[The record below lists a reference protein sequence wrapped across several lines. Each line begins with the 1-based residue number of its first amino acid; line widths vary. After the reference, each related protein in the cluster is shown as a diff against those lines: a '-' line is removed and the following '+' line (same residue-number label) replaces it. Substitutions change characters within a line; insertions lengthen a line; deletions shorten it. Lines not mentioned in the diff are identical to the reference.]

1 MTGDMWLRTILWL
14 VGLLLLIAVVTVM
27 GVWWER
33 KFIGHLQ
40 RRRGPLHH
48 GWHGLLQLPADMI
61 KMVGKEDTVPAA
73 ADRLLFQFGP
83 VAAIVPAYAA
93 LVALTFAPG
102 VALVDMTHGL
112 LYVFAFETMLP
123 LAFALI
129 GWSCA
134 NKFTLLG
141 GLRAAAQLISYEI
154 PMLLAALGVVLAAQS
169 MNLTTIVN
177 AQTGVWYIVKQP
189 LGFAIFS
196 IAMLAEMNRSPFD
209 LPEAESELVAGYM
222 TEYSGMKFGFVQ
234 LAEYS
239 VLLVGSYLI
248 AVLFLGGWN
257 MPFLPASWLWLAL
270 KIVLLMTATMWIR
283 GTFPRLRVDT
293 LTQLSWKWLLP
304 AALANIMLVAALA
317 LALGPKLY

>member
-1 MTGDMWLRTILWL
+1 MSASVWLRTAIGL
-14 VGLLLLIAVVTVM
+14 VALLALLAGVTLI

-48 GWHGLLQLPADMI
+48 GFHGRGECRAEMGR
-61 KMVGKEDTVPAA
+61 VFARGETVPA
-73 ADRLLFQFGP
+73 DPEGWLFQLAP
-83 VAAIVPAYAA
+83 MAAIVPAFAAMAA
-93 LVALTFAPG
+93 LIWWPG
-102 VALVDMTHGL
+102 IGLIDMNHGL
-112 LYVFAFETMLP
+112 LYVFAFETLLP

-134 NKFTLLG
+134 NKFTLIG

-154 PMLLAALGVVLAAQS
+154 PMLLAALGVVLTAQS
-169 MNLTTIVN
+169 MDLTRIMD
-177 AQTGVWYIVKQP
+177 AQQGTWNVVKQP
-189 LGFAIFS
+189 LGFVIFS
-196 IAMLAEMNRSPFD
+196 IAVLAEMNRSPFD

-239 VLLVGSYLI
+239 VLLVGSYLV
-248 AVLFLGGWN
+248 AALFLGGWW
-257 MPFLPASWLWLAL
+257 MPFLGASWVWLAL
-270 KIVLLMTATMWIR
+270 KTALLMTSTMWFR

-293 LTQLSWKWLLP
+293 LTELSWKWLLP
-304 AALANIMLVAALA
+304 AALLNVMLVGALA
-317 LALGPKLY
+317 LAFPAY

>member
-1 MTGDMWLRTILWL
+1 MSGDMWLRTVLWL

-40 RRRGPLHH
+40 RRRGPLHT
-48 GWHGLLQLPADMI
+48 GFHGLLQLPADMV
-61 KMVGKEDTVPAA
+61 KMISKEDIVPSG
-73 ADRLLFQFGP
+73 ADPWLFQLGP
-83 VAAIVPAYAA
+83 ILAVMPAIAAMSA
-93 LVALTFAPG
+93 LVFWPG
-102 VALVDMTHGL
+102 FGLLDMNHGL
-112 LYVFAFETMLP
+112 FYIFAFQTLIP
-123 LAFALI
+123 LAFAVI

-134 NKFTLLG
+134 SKFTLMG

-154 PMLLAALGVVLAAQS
+154 PMLLAALGVVMAAGSMRFSTIIAAQS
-169 MNLTTIVN
+169 
-177 AQTGVWYIVKQP
+177 GVWYIVKQP
-189 LGFAIFS
+189 VGFAIFLVA
-196 IAMLAEMNRSPFD
+196 ILAEMNRTPFD

-248 AVLFLGGWN
+248 SALYLGGWN
-257 MPFLPASWLWLAL
+257 MPFLPASWIWLAL
-270 KIVLLMTATMWIR
+270 KIVILMTCTMWFR

-304 AALANIMLVAALA
+304 AALVNIMLVAGLA
-317 LALGPKLY
+317 LALGPKIY

>member
-1 MTGDMWLRTILWL
+1 MSGAAWLHTVI
-14 VGLLLLIAVVTVM
+14 GLIALLILLAGVTLV

-40 RRRGPLHH
+40 RRHGPLHH
-48 GWHGLLQLPADMI
+48 GFHGLLQLPADMI

-73 ADRLLFQFGP
+73 ADHLLFQFGP
-83 VAAIVPAYAA
+83 IAAIVPAYAA
-93 LVALTFAPG
+93 LAALAFWPNG
-102 VALVDMTHGL
+102 ALINMSHGL
-112 LYVFAFETMLP
+112 LYIFAFETFLP
-123 LAFALI
+123 LSFALI

-134 NKFTLLG
+134 NKYTLIG

-154 PMLLAALGVVLAAQS
+154 PMLLAALGVVLTAQS
-169 MNLTTIVN
+169 MNLTTIIN

-189 LGFAIFS
+189 LGFVIFS

-248 AVLFLGGWN
+248 SALYLGGWN
-257 MPFLPASWLWLAL
+257 MPFLPASWIWLAL
-270 KIVLLMTATMWIR
+270 KIVILMTSTMWFR

-304 AALANIMLVAALA
+304 AALVNIMLVAGLA
-317 LALGPKLY
+317 LALGPKIY